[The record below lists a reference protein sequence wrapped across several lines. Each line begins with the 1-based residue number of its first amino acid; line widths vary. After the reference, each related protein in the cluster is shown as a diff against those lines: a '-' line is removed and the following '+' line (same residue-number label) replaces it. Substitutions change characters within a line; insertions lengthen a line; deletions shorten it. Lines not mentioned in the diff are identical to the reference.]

1 MGKKRKTKKKKKR
14 RKKGGGP
21 LGKSPQTTGSP
32 LGKSPQ
38 TTNFRRRFPGL
49 GKKIKEILDKQK
61 ELNGRLH
68 NIEQFYPPMIAN
80 LEKQVDSME
89 YLLLDLG
96 KREGLLRS
104 YINFNLAGHDNTVQ
118 GDPYDAEFETSVG
131 KWAKHI
137 DSHEG
142 EDRADI
148 HDYMQGGRKRKSRR
162 KRRKRTRK
170 R

>member
-1 MGKKRKTKKKKKR
+1 MGKKRKTKKKKT
-14 RKKGGGP
+14 RKKTGGA
-21 LGKSPQTTGSP
+21 
-32 LGKSPQ
+32 
-38 TTNFRRRFPGL
+38 RFPGL

-68 NIEQFYPPMIAN
+68 DIEHFYLPKI
-80 LEKQVDSME
+80 
-89 YLLLDLG
+89 DLNNDHIIDLY
-96 KREGLLRS
+96 KREGYLRS
-104 YINFNLAGHDNTVQ
+104 YINFQHRSDIQGEPYVGH
-118 GDPYDAEFETSVG
+118 ETPVD

-142 EDRADI
+142 DDRSDV

-162 KRRKRTRK
+162 KRRKKRTRK

>member
-1 MGKKRKTKKKKKR
+1 MGKKRKTKKKKT
-14 RKKGGGP
+14 RKKTGGGP

-68 NIEQFYPPMIAN
+68 DIEQFYLPEIAN
-80 LEKQVDSME
+80 NETAIGG
-89 YLLLDLG
+89 LLV
-96 KREGLLRS
+96 REGYLRS
-104 YINFNLAGHDNTVQ
+104 YINFQHRSDIQGEPYVGH
-118 GDPYDAEFETSVG
+118 ETPMD

-137 DSHEG
+137 DSHQG
-142 EDRADI
+142 DDRADV
-148 HDYMQGGRKRKSRR
+148 HDYMQGGRKRKTRRKKR
-162 KRRKRTRK
+162 KRRKKRTRK